1 MRFTGVRE
9 GRRVLVGLMLEA
21 VTPDPESASTG
32 SRAPAAGAA
41 TAGGRVALLA
51 EVDDF
56 YADLATWSRTARRIV
71 AAQGYPSQSQRP
83 ISDPLAAD
91 APQKTTDGVRTATDD
106 VRAAAAEMRTMS
118 EVDLVPAARAGA
130 RVLGMG
136 LNYHDHA
143 VETGLAVPKYPPLFA
158 RWTASLCVD
167 GTPVPV
173 PPGERGLDWEGE
185 LAVVVGAPLTDVD
198 EATAAASVFGYAVFN
213 DLSAR
218 RAQGSSAQWTLGKN
232 ADRSGPIGPVV
243 TADEVGDPGAGL
255 RLVTTVNGEIVQ
267 DGNTSNMIF
276 SIGQILSFVSRTLTL
291 NPGDILI
298 TGTPAGVG
306 YTRTPPRYLH
316 PGDTVEVTIDRLG
329 TIRTPVVDST
339 HRP

>member
-1 MRFTGVRE
+1 MDE
-9 GRRVLVGLMLEA
+9 
-21 VTPDPESASTG
+21 
-32 SRAPAAGAA
+32 
-41 TAGGRVALLA
+41 
-51 EVDDF
+51 F
-56 YADLATWSRTARRIV
+56 YADLHGWSDTARQIV
-71 AAQGYPSQSQRP
+71 ATQGRSSQGQRP
-83 ISDPLAAD
+83 TVEMP
-91 APQKTTDGVRTATDD
+91 APAG
-106 VRAAAAEMRTMS
+106 MRTLDG
-118 EVDLVPAARAGA
+118 VDLVPAVRAGA

-143 VETGLAVPKYPPLFA
+143 AETGLAVPKYPPLFA
-158 RWTASLCVD
+158 RWTASLCAG

-185 LAVVVGAPLTDVD
+185 LAVVVGTALTDVD
-198 EATAAASVFGYAVFN
+198 EATAAAAVFGYAVFN

-243 TADEVGDPGAGL
+243 TADEVGDPAAGL
-255 RLVTTVNGEIVQ
+255 RLVTTVNGETVQ
-267 DGNTSNMIF
+267 DGDTSNMIF
-276 SIGQILSFVSRTLTL
+276 SIGRILSFVSRTLTL
-291 NPGDILI
+291 QPGDILI

-316 PGDTVEVTIDRLG
+316 PGDTVEVTIEHLG
-329 TIRTPVVDST
+329 TLRTPIVDST